1 MIYIDLIIIVIILY
15 AFIKGV
21 SNGFINEIA
30 SFLGLFIGAIIS
42 YTFSDDLSKISFVLL
57 FIVTSLCFTI
67 AGKSLTKLIK
77 FISLGTINRI
87 LGGVFSSLKFIII
100 IVSISMV
107 INYLSDLFL
116 IEIIP
121 GDEAN
126 NSKIYPVLLKI
137 GDLLLELLDNNSLT
151 I

>member
-1 MIYIDLIIIVIILY
+1 
-15 AFIKGV
+15 
-21 SNGFINEIA
+21 
-30 SFLGLFIGAIIS
+30 
-42 YTFSDDLSKISFVLL
+42 
-57 FIVTSLCFTI
+57 
-67 AGKSLTKLIK
+67 
-77 FISLGTINRI
+77 
-87 LGGVFSSLKFIII
+87 
-100 IVSISMV
+100 MV

-121 GDEAN
+121 VDEAN

>member
-1 MIYIDLIIIVIILY
+1 MCIRDR
-15 AFIKGV
+15 
-21 SNGFINEIA
+21 
-30 SFLGLFIGAIIS
+30 
-42 YTFSDDLSKISFVLL
+42 
-57 FIVTSLCFTI
+57 
-67 AGKSLTKLIK
+67 

-121 GDEAN
+121 DDEAN

>member
-1 MIYIDLIIIVIILY
+1 MNIINFL
-15 AFIKGV
+15 FSFFLTG
-21 SNGFINEIA
+21 NFPNFFINE
-30 SFLGLFIGAIIS
+30 LMG
-42 YTFSDDLSKISFVLL
+42 
-57 FIVTSLCFTI
+57 
-67 AGKSLTKLIK
+67 
-77 FISLGTINRI
+77 INN
-87 LGGVFSSLKFIII
+87 L
-100 IVSISMV
+100 MV